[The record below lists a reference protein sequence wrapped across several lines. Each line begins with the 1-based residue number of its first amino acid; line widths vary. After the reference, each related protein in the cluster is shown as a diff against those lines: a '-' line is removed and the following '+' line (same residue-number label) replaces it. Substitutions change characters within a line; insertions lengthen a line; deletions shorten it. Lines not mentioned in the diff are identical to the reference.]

1 MYKTKV
7 RKTRATTHQGLG
19 HLLDVVVQLR
29 VDGVDVDE
37 VRVFQLLQQRQVL
50 LTHDV
55 LLEVPVVQDLGRN
68 VILVVLV
75 ALEAVVRSVER
86 AHARLSENCT
96 EITMYCTCE

>member
-1 MYKTKV
+1 M
-7 RKTRATTHQGLG
+7 A
-19 HLLDVVVQLR
+19 VQLR

-37 VRVFQLLQQRQVL
+37 VRVFQLLQQRQVV

-75 ALEAVVRSVER
+75 AFEAVVRSVER
-86 AHARLSENCT
+86 ADARLSENCT
-96 EITMYCTCE
+96 EITMYSTCT